1 MTTNKQLIIESFI
14 KQDKKKYHP
23 DLHSAVEQLYADCD
37 VEESNGMISFMPH
50 NFISKEAEDRFNG
63 ARERFKQRNI
73 KQLNSLK
80 SQLDRVEAEMRESE
94 GARQRS
100 QQKQWDNQDAGLYWK
115 PIAKRLGIHKYLTAS
130 GGMSRAKL
138 SKRSQSEI
146 EAAVEIYN
154 SKYIPAVKEA
164 SSRVKYAKNTPEDSD
179 AIARYNQLVPTYND
193 LKQQIHSL
201 SGCLGI

>member
-1 MTTNKQLIIESFI
+1 MTTNKQLIIQSFI
-14 KQDKKKYHP
+14 KQDKQKYHP
-23 DLHSAVEQLYADCD
+23 DLHSEVEQLYADCD

-50 NFISKEAEDRFNG
+50 NFISKEATDRFNG

-80 SQLDRVEAEMRESE
+80 SQLDRVTAEMRESTE
-94 GARQRS
+94 ARQRS
-100 QQKQWDNQDAGLYWK
+100 QQKQWDNQDTSLYWK

-146 EAAVEIYN
+146 KDAIEIYN

-164 SSRVKYAKNTPEDSD
+164 SSRVKYAKNTQEDSD